1 MFDIKKIETE
11 AANEL
16 AAERATAAKG
26 KIKDSL
32 KRINA
37 AALVLQNLRDEHAVI
52 LRDIGA

>member
-16 AAERATAAKG
+16 AAERATAAKS